1 MKQVLEAF
9 KFSNI
14 SVDEYGSGCQQMFF
28 CLYVAIC
35 YKHLHLQF
43 KLYLCGIHFAYLR
56 TGVQCP
62 FIEHDNFGLRIILLL
77 NVLNVHRFK

>member
-14 SVDEYGSGCQQMFF
+14 SVNRYGSGFHQMFF
-28 CLYVAIC
+28 CFYIALC
-35 YKHLHLQF
+35 YKHLHLQY
-43 KLYLCGIHFAYLR
+43 KLYLCGIDFACLR

-62 FIEHDNFGLRIILLL
+62 VIEHDNSGVRMC
-77 NVLNVHRFK
+77 

>member
-28 CLYVAIC
+28 VC
-35 YKHLHLQF
+35 YKHLHLQY
-43 KLYLCGIHFAYLR
+43 KLYLCGLHFAYLR

-62 FIEHDNFGLRIILLL
+62 FIKHDDFGVRIIMLL
-77 NVLNVHRFK
+77 NVLNVYRFK